1 MDSTTPTRAKV
12 KVKSMTIS
20 SKKRFIN
27 SQSGNNVTIIYDGDY
42 VHKYHERISPNL
54 AIVIEGSLD
63 EKGFVAYTPKI
74 SRDTDLDT
82 YLETVC
88 TCLDDALSNVETYLE
103 SIGVIWGFELTN
115 C

>member
-1 MDSTTPTRAKV
+1 
-12 KVKSMTIS
+12 MTIS
-20 SKKRFIN
+20 NKKKFVN
-27 SQSGNNVTIIYDGDY
+27 PQSGNNVTIIYDEDY

-54 AIVIEGSLD
+54 TIVIEGSLD
-63 EKGFVAYTPKI
+63 EKGHATYTPKI

-82 YLETVC
+82 YLEPVH
-88 TCLDDALSNVETYLE
+88 TCLDDALSNVETYLG